1 MKLPLALA
9 AALALVPATAALS
22 LPLAAPDLLAE
33 APEGEENEAADY
45 ANAFFHVQNSGNR
58 GEDVKTIQY
67 LLRHRGYTSVP
78 ADGVFGSSTDS
89 AVKSFQSSK
98 GLAADGI
105 VGASTWSALVV
116 TVQQGSTGDAVRA
129 LQSQLN
135 AKRSAGLAVDGV
147 FGTGTKSAVTTFQS
161 HAGISADGI
170 VGPTTWKNLVWHY
183 QKPAFSSGLCS
194 YNGGNGAAGQWG
206 TAAFVGQIKRAASVF
221 LSGGSDG
228 SIPMGDASLE
238 HGGDIAG
245 HASHEV
251 GLDVDLRMARTDSA
265 QCSSGCVYTQSCYDR
280 PATKRMIDAIVD
292 AAPGHVKLI
301 LFNDPQLNGY
311 RGVVQPYANHD
322 NHLHVRW
329 CEKVHAN
336 SYYDC

>member
-1 MKLPLALA
+1 MKLTLVVMAV
-9 AALALVPATAALS
+9 LALVPATAALS
-22 LPLAAPDLLAE
+22 LPLAPPDLPTE
-33 APEGEENEAADY
+33 TGEEHEDESLDFAA
-45 ANAFFHVQNSGNR
+45 AFFHVQSSGNR
-58 GEDVKTIQY
+58 GEDVKAIQY

-89 AVKSFQSSK
+89 AVKSFQSAR
-98 GLAADGI
+98 GLGADGI
-105 VGASTWSALVV
+105 VGANTWNALVV

-129 LQSQLN
+129 VQSLLN
-135 AKRSAGLAVDGV
+135 AKRSSGLAVDGI

-161 HAGISADGI
+161 HAGIGADGI

-183 QKPAFSSGLCS
+183 QKPAFASGLCN
-194 YNGGNGAAGQWG
+194 YDGGAGTSGDWG
-206 TAAFVGQIKRAASVF
+206 TAAAVGQLKRAASVF

-228 SIPMGDASLE
+228 SIPMGDMSLE

-251 GLDVDLRMARTDSA
+251 GLDADLRMARTDSA
-265 QCSSGCVYTQSCYDR
+265 QCTYGCVYTQSCYDR
-280 PATKRMIDAIVD
+280 PATKRMIDTIVD

-329 CEKVHAN
+329 CEKVHSN